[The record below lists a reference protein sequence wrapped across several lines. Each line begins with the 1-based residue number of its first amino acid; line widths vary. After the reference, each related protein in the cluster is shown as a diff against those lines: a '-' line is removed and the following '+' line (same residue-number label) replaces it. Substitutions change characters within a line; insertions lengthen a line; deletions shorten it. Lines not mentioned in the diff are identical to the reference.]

1 MERNVSKEEIISA
14 IKECAEKLGHA
25 PSFPE
30 LQVTMKVSK
39 RAVRVSFG
47 TYTQALQACGLERR
61 GAGYEVSQRNLFL
74 DWAGL
79 VRKLGKVPTIT
90 DYEQHGEYSLSP
102 MMRCYGSWK
111 QLPEGM
117 WEYARREGLEG
128 EWEDVLKIAAAH
140 LKPGN
145 VDARR
150 SRPLTRPTFEARP
163 LAGQPMYGTPLMH
176 EVMCYAPTNEMGVM
190 VLFGADA
197 KRLGFKI
204 LRLQAGCP
212 DCEAMIEVAPGR
224 WQRIRIEFEYES
236 RNFLAHMHS
245 LDDCDLIVCW
255 EHNWQNCPVPVLELK
270 RAISDQEPALSQD
283 ETLAIDGR

>member
-1 MERNVSKEEIISA
+1 MNKEQIIAA
-14 IKECAEKLGHA
+14 IKECAERLGHV

-39 RAVRVSFG
+39 RAVRTEFG
-47 TYTQALQACGLERR
+47 TYTEALRACGLERR
-61 GAGYEVSQRNLFL
+61 GAGYEVGRRMLFL
-74 DWAGL
+74 DWGGL

-102 MMRCYGSWK
+102 MLRCYGSWK

-117 WEYARREGLEG
+117 WEYAKRQGLEM
-128 EWEDVLKIAAAH
+128 EWEDVLKVVAGH
-140 LKPGN
+140 LEPGK

-150 SRPLTRPTFEARP
+150 SRPLTRPTFEAKP
-163 LAGQPMYGTPLMH
+163 LAGQPMYGEPLMH
-176 EVMCYAPTNEMGVM
+176 DVMCYAPTNEMGV
-190 VLFGADA
+190 VALFAA
-197 KRLGFKI
+197 EARRLGFKI
-204 LRLQAGCP
+204 LRIQTECP

-245 LDDCDLIVCW
+245 LDSCDLIVCW
-255 EHNWQNCPVPVLELK
+255 EHNWRNCPAPVLCLK
-270 RAISDQEPALSQD
+270 EALSSQQLAMSQD
-283 ETLAIDGR
+283 QRLTADLRG

>member
-1 MERNVSKEEIISA
+1 VSKEEIIA
-14 IKECAEKLGHA
+14 AVKECAEKLGHV

-39 RAVRVSFG
+39 RAVRAAFG
-47 TYTQALQACGLERR
+47 TYTEALAACGLVRR
-61 GAGYEVSQRNLFL
+61 GAGYEVSQRDLFL

-79 VRKLGKVPTIT
+79 VRRLGKVPTIT

-117 WEYARREGLEG
+117 WEYAKKEGLEG
-128 EWEDVLKIAAAH
+128 EWEDVLKIAAEH
-140 LKPGN
+140 LEPGK

-150 SRPLTRPTFEARP
+150 SRPLTVPKFEARP
-163 LAGQPMYGTPLMH
+163 FTGQPMYGTPLMH

-190 VLFGADA
+190 VLFGAEA

-212 DCEAMIEVAPGR
+212 DCEAMVEVAPGR

-245 LDDCDLIVCW
+245 PDGCDLIVCW
-255 EHNWQNCPVPVLELK
+255 EHNWQNCPVPVLCLRE
-270 RAISDQEPALSQD
+270 ALSSQRSALS
-283 ETLAIDGR
+283 ENL